1 MATEAN
7 SGAVSATDNPAKEQP
22 KAAKPKADTP
32 TREQQRDPVSRPV
45 FKQTVSLRSVQA
57 QRVMDRS
64 FARTTQAFFSTEVIL
79 RILDRGDFV
88 DEVNDMIN
96 VQLQQF
102 RAAIADALSVNKAK
116 VKEAG
121 ITQQPVYTHAREFNV
136 ELSTPQSAL
145 FLGLVMQLDEL
156 VSYFDSLW
164 WATVIKGMERSN
176 ETYKW
181 QQMMFKLA
189 GRIQGIEQ
197 RARRSASKQGKD
209 ALVDA
214 EAPPSTSQ
222 DESQHAND
230 DVALAMAEGQA
241 ETSSEAV
248 AA

>member
-32 TREQQRDPVSRPV
+32 AREQQRDPVSRPV

-136 ELSTPQSAL
+136 EPEHSPKCPS
-145 FLGLVMQLDEL
+145 
-156 VSYFDSLW
+156 S
-164 WATVIKGMERSN
+164 WAS
-176 ETYKW
+176 
-181 QQMMFKLA
+181 
-189 GRIQGIEQ
+189 
-197 RARRSASKQGKD
+197 
-209 ALVDA
+209 
-214 EAPPSTSQ
+214 
-222 DESQHAND
+222 
-230 DVALAMAEGQA
+230 
-241 ETSSEAV
+241 
-248 AA
+248 